1 VRRIAEDVAPGNAKV
16 LEAAMRAVDIAA
28 NRAKQSDRDAIV
40 FQAERIREGV
50 GLEMQ
55 HSVPVVLLDV
65 EWAPDWPK
73 KALADLGRESPADL
87 AELKRRVGTGED
99 LGSVERLIHEPD
111 DWLARAPGHAWVAL
125 ARFAE
130 HHGEWLLANEAWE
143 QVLRDPPKADPIP
156 ALIHCAMNA
165 EIAGNFELRKQ
176 YLDRAAELD
185 ADHPRLRLE
194 LVSGINEPSAQLEAL
209 AGLSFEQPDQRG
221 ILEARRALAYLLLG
235 DLEQAKAHTRRAREH
250 APDLIQV
257 QTLEVNLAIQD
268 ARDAANKGE
277 PYDSGATREA
287 GKLVLDVRKK
297 LLAQKRPE
305 ESARLLMLAADAALL
320 AGDQQRAANLFAQ
333 ATEDERRSA
342 TGDEALA
349 DGALRARAPGLALD
363 LLYPDKPDND
373 TRRRIRAVASLF
385 NARRRPRQ
393 SDRRAR

>member
-1 VRRIAEDVAPGNAKV
+1 
-16 LEAAMRAVDIAA
+16 
-28 NRAKQSDRDAIV
+28 
-40 FQAERIREGV
+40 
-50 GLEMQ
+50 
-55 HSVPVVLLDV
+55 
-65 EWAPDWPK
+65 
-73 KALADLGRESPADL
+73 
-87 AELKRRVGTGED
+87 
-99 LGSVERLIHEPD
+99 
-111 DWLARAPGHAWVAL
+111 
-125 ARFAE
+125 
-130 HHGEWLLANEAWE
+130 
-143 QVLRDPPKADPIP
+143 
-156 ALIHCAMNA
+156 MNA

-320 AGDQQRAANLFAQ
+320 AGDQQRAANLSAQ